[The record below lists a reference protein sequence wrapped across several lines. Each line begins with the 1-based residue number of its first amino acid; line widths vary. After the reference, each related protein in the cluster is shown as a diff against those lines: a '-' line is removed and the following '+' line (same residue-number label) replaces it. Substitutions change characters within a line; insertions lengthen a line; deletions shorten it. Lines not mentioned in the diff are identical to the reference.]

1 MESMNFDISI
11 NAPREKVW
19 NALWEDANYRNWT
32 SAFSETSYAV
42 TDWKQGSKILFLDGT
57 GCGMVSRIE
66 EKRPNEY
73 MSFQHLGEVRDG
85 VEDTTSEKVQGW
97 KGAMENYTLIETA
110 GGTEVK
116 VELTGNI
123 PEEHKDYF
131 VQAWPKALDKLKQI
145 AEAN

>member
-66 EKRPNEY
+66 ENRPNEY

-145 AEAN
+145 AESN